1 MNYRLMVRYYHG
13 RLKANTF
20 EAGVYGIG
28 DATHMLRYFN
38 GDGRD
43 AWLEPTEE
51 KTYKV
56 WCRNYKYQDF
66 ALVYDILMPP
76 TDIGQVTKE
85 IALMRMTQRVGEAG
99 CDYWLE
105 EVCDGDGR

>member
-1 MNYRLMVRYYHG
+1 MNYRLMVRYYHAW
-13 RLKANTF
+13 LKANTI
-20 EAGVYGIG
+20 EVGVYGIG
-28 DATHMLRYFN
+28 DATNMLRYFS

-43 AWLEPTEE
+43 AWLEPTED
-51 KTYKV
+51 KVYKI

-66 ALVYDILMPP
+66 TLVYDLMMPP